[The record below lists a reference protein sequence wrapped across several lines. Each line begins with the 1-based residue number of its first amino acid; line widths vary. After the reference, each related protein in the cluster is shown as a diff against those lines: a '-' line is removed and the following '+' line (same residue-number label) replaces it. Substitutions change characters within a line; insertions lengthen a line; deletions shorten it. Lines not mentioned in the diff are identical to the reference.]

1 MQYKVIAESE
11 VDTKGAKKSYD
22 IFANK
27 HIKQTYA
34 HELHTHTY
42 YETLLLL
49 EGNLIVQIGDTETV
63 LLSQGDVIFIAPNV
77 VHDTYLTAN
86 NANVM
91 RSIVIKFSP
100 MFLYPMETTQS
111 DIDSLLMS
119 PVYPNGYYLFR
130 RDDPVTA
137 SIDPIMRNILNEK
150 QKHEPGYELAL
161 RGLLTTLYI
170 KLVRSCALQPEPV
183 SHTDQKIDEASA
195 QKLYQILTYLS
206 QNYQYNVSMQEVADM
221 CGMNYYRF
229 SRFFNKTTNRNF
241 NEYLLE
247 MRLNCAQK
255 KLLQSDKSVSEIAME
270 CGFEYVS
277 YFIQKFKHKNGI
289 TPREYQ
295 KKYRGFVPDFLSE
308 ASTEHTPDRAELP

>member
-11 VDTKGAKKSYD
+11 VDQKGAKKSYD

-27 HIKQTYA
+27 HDRQLSHI
-34 HELHTHTY
+34 LHTHTY

-49 EGNLIVQIGDTETV
+49 EGTLIVQIEDAKTI
-63 LLSQGDVIFIAPNV
+63 LLSPGDIIFIPPNV
-77 VHDTYLTAN
+77 VHDTYLKPNEKT
-86 NANVM
+86 VM
-91 RSIVIKFSP
+91 RSIVVKFSP

-119 PVYPNGYYLFR
+119 PIYQNGYYLFR
-130 RDDPVTA
+130 QGAPTTE
-137 SIDPIMRNILNEK
+137 SISKIMRKILKEKMEK
-150 QKHEPGYELAL
+150 QIGYELAL

-170 KLVRSCALQPEPV
+170 KLVRACTVQTESL
-183 SHTDQKIDEASA
+183 SNTDRDIDATIA
-195 QKLYQILTYLS
+195 QKLHQVLTYLS
-206 QNYQYNVSMQEVADM
+206 ENYQYNVSMQEIADM
-221 CGMNYYRF
+221 CGMNYYHF
-229 SRFFNKTTNRNF
+229 SRFFKKITNRNF

-277 YFIQKFKHKNGI
+277 YFIQKFKNKNGI

-295 KKYRGFVPDFLSE
+295 KKIPQLCAVFSFRCC
-308 ASTEHTPDRAELP
+308 HRKQK